1 MEGYRP
7 TRPTL
12 ARPAR
17 LSRLYADAKKSALAS
32 LQVQSNS
39 NAQFASL
46 HRKYRIQKDRLI
58 TWGLEWTDTGSTSDE
73 KDPKID
79 ESVAKAG
86 LTETV
91 ESVLTNIH
99 EVTEEAERIKS
110 ASVPLAKEGEAFPQ
124 KAAVFDEARY
134 EDLLKDLT
142 TSIDILYDLTIS
154 RRALARGEHP
164 QFDTAPAPIEHNT
177 TSKLQEDRKGIYST
191 QSFGSSET
199 TLINPTFSK
208 PFLSPYAGL
217 PSRIEASALRLP
229 AEGPPP
235 YEAVGVPSTTR
246 MVSLLIRRNVSASI
260 HSALASAA
268 PEVPVLVEYANYDV
282 TYRQTGVPPP
292 LQRLEALAARFQPMR
307 AESQTNLSLL
317 GYFEDADQPR
327 IGLVYDLPYTIQN
340 RLQSGGSTEPL
351 TPLSLLK
358 LVQKGNKAQSSAT
371 EMQAPA
377 LEHRF
382 RMALRLTEQLHSLH
396 ARGLAHGNINSSSV
410 MFTTTANETE
420 ANRLEQLRK
429 PLWASFDL
437 FSKCNIEGVRL
448 SSDLNIYRHPLDEPT
463 STNRDFP
470 IDMKYDLY
478 GLGLILLEIG
488 LWTPIGDLYK
498 PKYTLAD
505 FKLRIEKLWIPRLG
519 SKCGSA
525 YMRAVETCLRLS
537 DDTDSSRLTAEGI
550 YGLLLQFLKRCCL
563 LDDVGSSTELIPAAE
578 LISEPSSPAQ
588 PYRSI
593 KRKGIRR
600 PSEVSSLARQ
610 TSEPASLTKSVAATQ
625 RYSAYH
631 SCTEPQSMRQPVANI
646 AESLPPQNAP
656 DTQVEQTA
664 ERFHT
669 RPQPSLQDFKRRVI
683 LIQTRWRE
691 CKAAQRV
698 RQASQG
704 QTDTKPAR
712 HGKCKRIEFF
722 NGCIP
727 QHIFD
732 HWDTTMSYQ
741 VMKLCEKALRGS
753 LESSSIRLAAYGET
767 SETARPTI
775 IVGCSSITKVKHC
788 LKRHLKYDSSMYDI
802 RVKKE
807 VIKRSRK
814 SRKERALSDANSPHR
829 SMAPWRDPNVEK
841 AANPD
846 YQVQP
851 MCGAS
856 IGAYRYDKHLP
867 PVSFGG
873 VVLVDGRPFGMS
885 VHHMLEPEEDSDDNN
900 TEAEEEDEA
909 GAGADDESETSSL
922 GGSEG
927 SDDEDD
933 LSTVRPPSA
942 HSSDDV
948 PLAINDDSGDC
959 PGIVPGDLEEIAI
972 TQPALDDA
980 IDLDLHAEEDDDN
993 DADSGIDEDHL
1004 LSYRLG
1010 QVHASSGLRRTAK
1023 SLEGGFKSISQSLPQ
1038 EIDWALFELMPP
1050 RVQPY
1055 NVVRGGKRYCKG
1067 RGDRKG
1073 NSFPSSIRTSDD
1085 LACAKVHCLGRTSG
1099 LGHGAISSTMELV
1112 KIHGR
1117 STYSASW
1124 TVAGNFGIGGDSGA
1138 WVISNDDGRVCGH
1151 VLASRAGR
1159 TYICQMDLLFEDI
1172 KATLDAKGVSLPVL
1186 TEPISSPP
1194 ASSKGSPTEQYMT
1207 EALNKLRLAEAEGGV
1222 AVSPVRASSGN
1233 RTVEPV

>member
-7 TRPTL
+7 AHPILPR
-12 ARPAR
+12 AAR

-32 LQVQSNS
+32 LQVQSTAH
-39 NAQFASL
+39 AQFASL

-58 TWGLEWTDTGSTSDE
+58 TWGLEWTDAGSTGDE

-110 ASVPLAKEGEAFPQ
+110 ASVPLAKEGEAYPQ

-164 QFDTAPAPIEHNT
+164 RFDTVSQQSTANA
-177 TSKLQEDRKGIYST
+177 LREDRKAIYGV
-191 QSFGSSET
+191 QSFASSET
-199 TLINPTFSK
+199 TLVNPSFSK

-217 PSRIEASALRLP
+217 PARIEASALRLP

-246 MVSLLIRRNVSASI
+246 MVALLVRKNVSSTI
-260 HSALASAA
+260 QNALANSVA
-268 PEVPVLVEYANYDV
+268 PEVPVLVEYANYDA
-282 TYRQTGVPPP
+282 TYRHTGVPPP
-292 LQRLEALAARFQPMR
+292 LQRLEALASRFQPMR

-317 GYFEDADQPR
+317 GYFEDGDQPR
-327 IGLVYDLPYTIQN
+327 IGLVYDLPYSTQN
-340 RLQSGGSTEPL
+340 RLQAGGPGEL
-351 TPLSLLK
+351 LAPLSLLK

-371 EMQAPA
+371 EMAAPA

-396 ARGLAHGNINSSSV
+396 ARELAHGNINSSSV
-410 MFTTTANETE
+410 MFTTTANESETDWV
-420 ANRLEQLRK
+420 EQLRK

-437 FSKCNIEGVRL
+437 FSKCNIDGVPL
-448 SSDLNIYRHPLDEPT
+448 SSQLNVYRHPLDEPS
-463 STNRDFP
+463 STHRGFP
-470 IDMKYDLY
+470 IDMKYDIY

-505 FKLRIEKLWIPRLG
+505 FKLRIEKIWIPKLG
-519 SKCGSA
+519 AKCGSA

-537 DDTDSSRLTAEGI
+537 DDTDTARLTAEGV

-578 LISEPSSPAQ
+578 LMSEPVSPAQ
-588 PYRSI
+588 PSRSI
-593 KRKGIRR
+593 KRRGIRR

-610 TSEPASLTKSVAATQ
+610 ASEPASLSIKSAVAPQ
-625 RYSAYH
+625 RYSTLSSANA
-631 SCTEPQSMRQPVANI
+631 TRRQPAANV
-646 AESLPPQNAP
+646 PDAP
-656 DTQVEQTA
+656 VRTEQTS
-664 ERFHT
+664 T
-669 RPQPSLQDFKRRVI
+669 RGRAGPHPSMHDFKRRVT
-683 LIQTRWRE
+683 LIQTRWRA
-691 CKAAQRV
+691 CKAAQ
-698 RQASQG
+698 
-704 QTDTKPAR
+704 KAR
-712 HGKCKRIEFF
+712 EANAQEEDAKAGRHAKSNREEFLDVAL
-722 NGCIP
+722 P
-727 QHIFD
+727 QHILD
-732 HWDTTMSYQ
+732 HWQSTMCYQ
-741 VMKLCEKALRGS
+741 VLTLAEKALKG
-753 LESSSIRLAAYGET
+753 LAESSSIRLAPYGE
-767 SETARPTI
+767 SRETARPTI
-775 IVGCSSITKVKHC
+775 IIGCRSTSKVKHC
-788 LKRHLKYDSSMYDI
+788 LKRHLKYDPTIYDI

-807 VIKRSRK
+807 VIKRCRK
-814 SRKERALSDANSPHR
+814 SRKERALSDANNPHR
-829 SMAPWRDPNVEK
+829 SIAPWRDPNVEK

-856 IGAYRYDKHLP
+856 IGAYRYDEHLP

-885 VHHMLEPEEDSDDNN
+885 VHHMLEPEEDSDDDADV
-900 TEAEEEDEA
+900 EDDAEG
-909 GAGADDESETSSL
+909 GAEDESETSSL
-922 GGSEG
+922 GSSEG

-942 HSSDDV
+942 HSSDEM
-948 PLAINDDSGDC
+948 PLAVNDDEGDC

-980 IDLDLHAEEDDDN
+980 IDLDLHAEEDDD
-993 DADSGIDEDHL
+993 DEADCGIDEDHL

-1010 QVHASSGLRRTAK
+1010 QIHASSGLRRTAQT
-1023 SLEGGFKSISQSLPQ
+1023 LEGGFKSISQSLPQ
-1038 EIDWALFELMPP
+1038 EIDWALFELVPP

-1055 NVVRGGKRYCKG
+1055 NVIRGGKRYCKG

-1073 NSFPSSIRTSDD
+1073 NSFPCSVRTSDD

-1099 LGHGAISSTMELV
+1099 LAHGIISSTMELV

-1124 TVAGNFGIGGDSGA
+1124 TVAGNFGVGGDSGA

-1159 TYICQMDLLFEDI
+1159 TYICPMDLLLEDI
-1172 KATLDAKGVSLPVL
+1172 RTTLNANEVTLPVL
-1186 TEPISSPP
+1186 TEPISSRP
-1194 ASSKGSPTEQYMT
+1194 ASSKDSPTEQCMT
-1207 EALNKLRLAEAEGGV
+1207 EALNNLKLTLAEADGGV
-1222 AVSPVRASSGN
+1222 AIPVGASSGSM
-1233 RTVEPV
+1233 TIEPV